1 MNREHLLGLAANNAL
16 PIRVMFTMA
25 GRLGGLKNPNP

>member
-1 MNREHLLGLAANNAL
+1 MNREHALGLTANTVL
-16 PIRVMFTMA
+16 SIRIMFTMA